1 MEQIITSDHRKH
13 DNHLQV
19 TLLFFPSLFLAW
31 LPQQTRQKDFQCGSP
46 KTEKRREFL
55 EILGQGRRDHL
66 RGSDKATELSQQL
79 PRPKDAARLTLLRTV
94 RKPHIHL

>member
-66 RGSDKATELSQQL
+66 RGSDREETRPPSYLNSSLTPKMQL
-79 PRPKDAARLTLLRTV
+79 G
-94 RKPHIHL
+94 